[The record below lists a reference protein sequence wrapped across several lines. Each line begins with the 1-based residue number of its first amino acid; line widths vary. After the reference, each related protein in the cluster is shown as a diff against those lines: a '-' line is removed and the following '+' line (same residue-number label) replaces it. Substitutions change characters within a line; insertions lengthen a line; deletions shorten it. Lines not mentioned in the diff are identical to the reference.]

1 MQRCKEETRTEILRH
16 AARIFRTRGFAG
28 SSMREIADAAHVCLS
43 NIYNYFPGKDAI
55 FRAVV
60 RPATLA
66 LEKMLQGHHG
76 QQGEDV
82 MSIGTETYL
91 QKVTSEYVALLGRH
105 RTTLELLFFRAQG
118 SSLEN
123 YRETYTDRS
132 TALVRAWLD
141 DMKRR
146 HPRMNAEVSDFSIHL
161 HTVWMFTL
169 FEEIIMHRI
178 KPKDTPQ
185 IVAEYIRFETTGWRE
200 LMKL

>member
-55 FRAVV
+55 FQAVV

-66 LEKMLQGHHG
+66 LEKNFNERKDTGHLKPHYFNP
-76 QQGEDV
+76 
-82 MSIGTETYL
+82 ETYL
-91 QKVTSEYVALLGRH
+91 QKVTGEYVALLGRH

-141 DMKRR
+141 DMKHR